1 MDATAAAVFTFTPR
15 RASEMVIESLG
26 SLLRDG
32 GGRTFAPHAS
42 PVIVDLRPA
51 SAFAENHLVDANSVP
66 IADLKRRMYELPPP
80 GEWPIELL
88 GEAHEICAAQEL
100 LTPRGWT
107 CAELDAADAATWA
120 RPTTGGDATLPVS
133 VRPNAFLDAVL
144 REVPLPPPGAAIDV
158 GCGGGR
164 DAAYLAQRLPAGWSV
179 HGVDNHVG
187 ALGRAR
193 ELAAACGLSVGFE
206 GRDVRKER
214 CLASLAAPQPLRLV
228 HGCRFL
234 HRPLL
239 LDELPAALA
248 PGGLLVW
255 STFLDP
261 RGAGGG
267 AGARAGRRL
276 QRGELREAL
285 EARGF
290 ETLCDEEG
298 ELHTKGEFVPAQ
310 FFAARRLE

>member
-1 MDATAAAVFTFTPR
+1 M
-15 RASEMVIESLG
+15 
-26 SLLRDG
+26 
-32 GGRTFAPHAS
+32 
-42 PVIVDLRPA
+42 
-51 SAFAENHLVDANSVP
+51 
-66 IADLKRRMYELPPP
+66 
-80 GEWPIELL
+80 
-88 GEAHEICAAQEL
+88 
-100 LTPRGWT
+100 PRGWT
-107 CAELDAADAATWA
+107 CAELDAADAATWT
-120 RPTTGGDATLPVS
+120 RPTTTGDANSPVT